1 MSGYTAGD
9 ITVHDTI
16 AGIAQVTRAMRKTGR
31 PVVLVPTMGALHE
44 GHLELVRAAQS
55 LPRAVVV
62 ASIFVNP
69 LQFGEG
75 EDFEAYPRTLDDD
88 VAKLKAVGCELVF
101 APNAREM
108 YPNGFRSTVQPGP
121 LADELEGATRP
132 GHFAG
137 ALTVVNKLF
146 NITNCTDAIFGE
158 KDYQQLALMQQMVTD
173 LNMPVQLHGVPVI
186 RETDGLAMS
195 SRNRYLSAEERE
207 LAVTLSAALTAGAHV
222 GDHGA
227 DAVLSTARAV
237 LAERPEVDVD
247 YLELRGPGL
256 GPVPEEGEA
265 RLLVAARVGTTRLID
280 NVGVLLGDKREREIA
295 PAALSAAGLDD
306 QPLTEEEMAE
316 LKKLKARVDE
326 VRAER
331 EAREARDGLRGAG
344 FAAGSGAGTAGS
356 AGSAG
361 GMDSRVDG
369 VDGDTVRRPV
379 SEGGGA
385 GTTDSTSA
393 TDSDSAT
400 EGGR

>member
-16 AGIAQVTRAMRKTGR
+16 AGISQVTRAMRKTGR

-62 ASIFVNP
+62 VSIFVNP

-75 EDFEAYPRTLDDD
+75 EDFDAYPRTLDDD
-88 VAKLKAVGCELVF
+88 VAKLKAIGCELVF
-101 APNAREM
+101 APTAREM
-108 YPNGFRSTVQPGP
+108 YPNGFRTTVQPGP

-146 NITNCTDAIFGE
+146 NITNCTDAVFGE

-195 SRNRYLSAEERE
+195 SRNRYLSEEERE
-207 LAVTLSAALTAGAHV
+207 LAVTLSAALIAGAHV

-227 DAVLSTARAV
+227 EAVLSTARAV

-247 YLELRGPGL
+247 YLELRGAGL
-256 GPVPEEGEA
+256 GPAPEEGEA
-265 RLLVAARVGTTRLID
+265 RLLVAAKVGSTRLID
-280 NVGVLLGDKREREIA
+280 NVGVVLGDMREREIA
-295 PAALSAAGLDD
+295 QAALSAAGLDD
-306 QPLTEEEMAE
+306 QPLTDEEMAE

-331 EAREARDGLRGAG
+331 EAREARDGLRDAG
-344 FAAGSGAGTAGS
+344 FAAGGADSRADGAG
-356 AGSAG
+356 G
-361 GMDSRVDG
+361 G
-369 VDGDTVRRPV
+369 TVRRPA
-379 SEGGGA
+379 SEGDGA
-385 GTTDSTSA
+385 ATARPESDSADSNPA
-393 TDSDSAT
+393 DSDVTGSGTAT

>member
-280 NVGVLLGDKREREIA
+280 NVGVLLGDMREREIA
-295 PAALSAAGLDD
+295 QAALSAAGLDD

-344 FAAGSGAGTAGS
+344 FAAG
-356 AGSAG
+356 

-379 SEGGGA
+379 SEGGSA

>member
-16 AGIAQVTRAMRKTGR
+16 AGISQVTRAMRKTGR

-62 ASIFVNP
+62 VSIFVNP

-75 EDFEAYPRTLDDD
+75 EDFDAYPRTLDDD
-88 VAKLKAVGCELVF
+88 VAKLKAIGCELVF
-101 APNAREM
+101 APTAREM
-108 YPNGFRSTVQPGP
+108 YPNGFRTTVQPGP

-146 NITNCTDAIFGE
+146 NITNCADAVFGE

-195 SRNRYLSAEERE
+195 SRNRYLSEEERE
-207 LAVTLSAALTAGAHV
+207 LAVTLSAALIAGAHV

-227 DAVLSTARAV
+227 EAVLSTARAV

-247 YLELRGPGL
+247 YLELRGAGL
-256 GPVPEEGEA
+256 GPAPEEGEA
-265 RLLVAARVGTTRLID
+265 RLLVAAKVGSTRLID
-280 NVGVLLGDKREREIA
+280 NVGVVLGDMREREIA
-295 PAALSAAGLDD
+295 QAALSAAGLDD
-306 QPLTEEEMAE
+306 QPLTDEEMAE

-331 EAREARDGLRGAG
+331 EAREARDGLRDAG
-344 FAAGSGAGTAGS
+344 FAAGGADSRADGAG
-356 AGSAG
+356 G
-361 GMDSRVDG
+361 G
-369 VDGDTVRRPV
+369 TVRRPA
-379 SEGGGA
+379 SEGDGA
-385 GTTDSTSA
+385 ATARPESDSADSNPA
-393 TDSDSAT
+393 DSDVTGSGTAT

>member
-16 AGIAQVTRAMRKTGR
+16 AGISQVTRAMRKTGR

-62 ASIFVNP
+62 VSIFVNP

-75 EDFEAYPRTLDDD
+75 EDFDAYPRTLDDD
-88 VAKLKAVGCELVF
+88 VAKLKAIGCELVF
-101 APNAREM
+101 APTAREM
-108 YPNGFRSTVQPGP
+108 YPNGFRTTVQPGP

-146 NITNCTDAIFGE
+146 NITNCTDAVFGE
-158 KDYQQLALMQQMVTD
+158 KDYQQLTLMQQMVTD

-186 RETDGLAMS
+186 READGLAMS
-195 SRNRYLSAEERE
+195 SRNRYLSEEERE
-207 LAVTLSAALTAGAHV
+207 LAVTLSAALIAGAHV

-227 DAVLSTARAV
+227 EAVLSTARAV

-247 YLELRGPGL
+247 YLELRGAGL

-265 RLLVAARVGTTRLID
+265 RLLVAAKVGSTRLID
-280 NVGVLLGDKREREIA
+280 NVGVVLGDMREREIA
-295 PAALSAAGLDD
+295 QAALSAAGLDD
-306 QPLTEEEMAE
+306 QPLTDEEMAE

-331 EAREARDGLRGAG
+331 EAREARDGLRDAG
-344 FAAGSGAGTAGS
+344 FAAGGA
-356 AGSAG
+356 
-361 GMDSRVDG
+361 DSRADG
-369 VDGDTVRRPV
+369 AEGGTVRRPA
-379 SEGGGA
+379 SEGDGA
-385 GTTDSTSA
+385 ATVRPESGSA
-393 TDSDSAT
+393 DSDPADSAVTGSGTAT

>member
-16 AGIAQVTRAMRKTGR
+16 AGISQVTRAMRKTGR

-62 ASIFVNP
+62 VSIFVNP

-75 EDFEAYPRTLDDD
+75 EDFDAYPRTLDDD
-88 VAKLKAVGCELVF
+88 VAKLKAIGCELVF
-101 APNAREM
+101 APTAREM
-108 YPNGFRSTVQPGP
+108 YPNGFRTTVQPGP

-146 NITNCTDAIFGE
+146 NITNCTDAVFGE
-158 KDYQQLALMQQMVTD
+158 KDYQQLTLMQQMVTD

-186 RETDGLAMS
+186 READGLAMS
-195 SRNRYLSAEERE
+195 SRNRYLSEEERE
-207 LAVTLSAALTAGAHV
+207 LAVTLSAALIAGAHV

-227 DAVLSTARAV
+227 EAVLSTARAV
-237 LAERPEVDVD
+237 LAERPGVDVD
-247 YLELRGPGL
+247 YLELRGAGL

-265 RLLVAARVGTTRLID
+265 RLLVAAKVGSTRLID
-280 NVGVLLGDKREREIA
+280 NVGVVLGDMREREIA
-295 PAALSAAGLDD
+295 QAALSAAGLDD
-306 QPLTEEEMAE
+306 QPLTDEEMAE

-331 EAREARDGLRGAG
+331 EAREARDGLRDAG
-344 FAAGSGAGTAGS
+344 FAAGGA
-356 AGSAG
+356 
-361 GMDSRVDG
+361 DSRADG
-369 VDGDTVRRPV
+369 ADGGTVRRPA
-379 SEGGGA
+379 SEGDGA
-385 GTTDSTSA
+385 ATVRPESDSA
-393 TDSDSAT
+393 DSDPADSAVTGSGTAT

>member
-16 AGIAQVTRAMRKTGR
+16 AGISQVTRAMRKTGR

-62 ASIFVNP
+62 VSIFVNP

-75 EDFEAYPRTLDDD
+75 EDFDAYPRTLDDD
-88 VAKLKAVGCELVF
+88 VAKLKAIGCELVF
-101 APNAREM
+101 APTAREM
-108 YPNGFRSTVQPGP
+108 YPNGFRTTVQPGP

-146 NITNCTDAIFGE
+146 NITNCTDAVFGE
-158 KDYQQLALMQQMVTD
+158 KDYQQLTLMQQMVTD

-186 RETDGLAMS
+186 READGLAMS
-195 SRNRYLSAEERE
+195 SRNRYLSEEERE
-207 LAVTLSAALTAGAHV
+207 LAVTLSAALIAGAHV

-227 DAVLSTARAV
+227 EAVLSTARAV
-237 LAERPEVDVD
+237 LAERPGVDVD
-247 YLELRGPGL
+247 YLELRGAGL

-265 RLLVAARVGTTRLID
+265 RLLVAAKVGSTRLID
-280 NVGVLLGDKREREIA
+280 NVGVVLGDMREREIA
-295 PAALSAAGLDD
+295 QAALSAAGLDD
-306 QPLTEEEMAE
+306 QPLTDEEMAE

-331 EAREARDGLRGAG
+331 EAREARDGLHDAG
-344 FAAGSGAGTAGS
+344 FAAGGA
-356 AGSAG
+356 
-361 GMDSRVDG
+361 DSRADG
-369 VDGDTVRRPV
+369 AEGGTVRRPA
-379 SEGGGA
+379 SEGDGA
-385 GTTDSTSA
+385 ATVRPESGSA
-393 TDSDSAT
+393 DSDPADSAVTGSGTAT

>member
-16 AGIAQVTRAMRKTGR
+16 AGISQVTRAMRKTGR

-62 ASIFVNP
+62 VSIFVNP

-75 EDFEAYPRTLDDD
+75 EDFDAYPRTLDDD
-88 VAKLKAVGCELVF
+88 VAKLKAIGCELVF
-101 APNAREM
+101 APTAREM
-108 YPNGFRSTVQPGP
+108 YPNGFRSTVQPGT

-186 RETDGLAMS
+186 READGLAMS
-195 SRNRYLSAEERE
+195 SRNRYLSDAERE

-227 DAVLSTARAV
+227 EAVLSTARAV
-237 LAERPEVDVD
+237 LDERPEVDVD

-256 GPVPEEGEA
+256 GAAPEEGEA

-280 NVGVLLGDKREREIA
+280 NVGVLLGDMREREIA
-295 PAALSAAGLDD
+295 QAALSAAGVDD
-306 QPLTEEEMAE
+306 APLTEEEMAE
-316 LKKLKARVDE
+316 LKRLKARVDE

-331 EAREARDGLRGAG
+331 EAREAREGLRGAG
-344 FAAGSGAGTAGS
+344 FAAG
-356 AGSAG
+356 
-361 GMDSRVDG
+361 GMDSRAEG
-369 VDGDTVRRPV
+369 VEGGTVRRPV
-379 SEGGGA
+379 SEGDVA
-385 GTTDSTSA
+385 GTTDSA
-393 TDSDSAT
+393 TADPDTAS

>member
-16 AGIAQVTRAMRKTGR
+16 AGISQVTRAMRKTGR

-62 ASIFVNP
+62 VSIFVNP

-75 EDFEAYPRTLDDD
+75 EDFDAYPRTLDDD
-88 VAKLKAVGCELVF
+88 VAKLKAIGCELVF
-101 APNAREM
+101 APTAREM
-108 YPNGFRSTVQPGP
+108 YPNGFRTTVQPGP

-146 NITNCTDAIFGE
+146 NITNCTDAVFGE
-158 KDYQQLALMQQMVTD
+158 KDYQQLTLMQQMVTD

-186 RETDGLAMS
+186 READGLAMS
-195 SRNRYLSAEERE
+195 SRNRYLSEEERE
-207 LAVTLSAALTAGAHV
+207 LAVTLSAALIAGAHV

-227 DAVLSTARAV
+227 EAVLSTARAV
-237 LAERPEVDVD
+237 LAERPGVDVD
-247 YLELRGPGL
+247 YLELRGAGL

-265 RLLVAARVGTTRLID
+265 RLLVAAKVGSTRLID
-280 NVGVLLGDKREREIA
+280 NVGVVLGDMREREIA
-295 PAALSAAGLDD
+295 QAALSAAGLDD
-306 QPLTEEEMAE
+306 QPLTDEEMAE

-331 EAREARDGLRGAG
+331 EAREARDGLRDAG
-344 FAAGSGAGTAGS
+344 FAAGGA
-356 AGSAG
+356 
-361 GMDSRVDG
+361 DSRADG
-369 VDGDTVRRPV
+369 AEGGTVRRPA
-379 SEGGGA
+379 SEGDGA
-385 GTTDSTSA
+385 ATVRPESGSA
-393 TDSDSAT
+393 DSDPADSAVTGSGTAT